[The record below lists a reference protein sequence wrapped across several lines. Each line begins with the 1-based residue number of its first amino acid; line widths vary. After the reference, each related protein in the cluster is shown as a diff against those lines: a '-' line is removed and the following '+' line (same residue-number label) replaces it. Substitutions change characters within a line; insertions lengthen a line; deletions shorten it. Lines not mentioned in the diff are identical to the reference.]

1 MWTMTALSIG
11 AASGVWGRERE
22 SLRLCR
28 SSPCAAVGGRVV
40 RRGAGEFIVG
50 ACRQRAAWSAS
61 SGKFAG
67 CGVLAPCC
75 GVGCWQH
82 GDPYRQG
89 IVITVFALQLS
100 AAQTTFLSFFLSLED
115 VHLFLDTYL
124 QAARGRAAHGT
135 YLRMNRPFEPVSDR
149 SRVPAL

>member
-11 AASGVWGRERE
+11 AASDVWGRERE

-100 AAQTTFLSFFLSLED
+100 AAQTTFLSAAQTTNVLISLKMYIYFWI
-115 VHLFLDTYL
+115 HIYKRL
-124 QAARGRAAHGT
+124 AGGRLMAHTCG
-135 YLRMNRPFEPVSDR
+135 
-149 SRVPAL
+149 